1 MERRLAGFLT
11 AMLLAT
17 AVACGTPGSDG
28 AVARTSPTS
37 PDATSALAGAPGG
50 AGGAAAGGL
59 SIGTGGEGATACGLG
74 LPADDGLTIGSQ
86 AVDFPP
92 RNEPF
97 DFRANALE
105 ARYRDVLRRP
115 AVSSFVDVEGTIVW
129 TQEYLRYRV
138 NRCGHQEAIQKV
150 FDQIDGRGLQP
161 VCGNAPT
168 GNVAFPPRNEPF
180 EFRTLLEAKYRDG
193 LRRPAGQTFVD
204 AEGDVIWTQEYLRYR
219 VSSCSHTVAV
229 DKVMT
234 QIGGAGVAPDCSATG
249 PPPTTPTGPA
259 QLRASFTVTGPSGN
273 NRCLAT
279 SNQEADC
286 TFDASASTGGPA
298 GLSYAWEYRTN
309 QSSDRSEFGVRIR
322 PLLGCGFST
331 GVQTFAVTVTLVITD
346 RADNNNRATATQTV
360 QGIRVPG
367 NCGFNP

>member
-1 MERRLAGFLT
+1 MDRRLVGFLG

-17 AVACGTPGSDG
+17 AAACGTPGADG
-28 AVARTSPTS
+28 AAARTSPTS
-37 PDATSALAGAPGG
+37 PDATGAVAGTN
-50 AGGAAAGGL
+50 AGL
-59 SIGTGGEGATACGLG
+59 VGATAGGVG
-74 LPADDGLTIGSQ
+74 LPDDLGTTIGPQ

-180 EFRTLLEAKYRDG
+180 EFRTRLEAKYRDG
-193 LRRPAGQTFVD
+193 LRRPAVQTFVD
-204 AEGDVIWTQEYLRYR
+204 PEGDVIWTQEYLRYR
-219 VSSCSHTVAV
+219 VSSCSHSVAV
-229 DKVMT
+229 DKVMS
-234 QIGGAGVAPDCSATG
+234 QIGGGGVAPDCAAAAPPPPPPP
-249 PPPTTPTGPA
+249 PPPTGPT
-259 QLRASFTVTGPSGN
+259 ASFTVRGNTGT
-273 NRCLAT
+273 NRCVAPG
-279 SNQEADC
+279 SGSADC
-286 TFDASASTGGPA
+286 TFDGSASTGT
-298 GLSYAWEYRTN
+298 GLSFAWTYRTS
-309 QSSDRSEFGVRIR
+309 QSSSSGTGRTFVPTI
-322 PLLGCGFST
+322 GCGFST
-331 GVQTFAVTVTLVITD
+331 GVQTFPITVTLVVTD
-346 RADNNNRATATQTV
+346 NSGKTATATNTNV
-360 QGIRVPG
+360 QGVRQAQ

>member
-1 MERRLAGFLT
+1 MDRRLVGFLG

-17 AVACGTPGSDG
+17 AAACGTPGADG
-28 AVARTSPTS
+28 AAARTSPTS
-37 PDATSALAGAPGG
+37 PDATGAVAGTN
-50 AGGAAAGGL
+50 AGL
-59 SIGTGGEGATACGLG
+59 VGATAGGVG
-74 LPADDGLTIGSQ
+74 LPDDLGTTIGPQ

-180 EFRTLLEAKYRDG
+180 EFRTRLEAKYRDG
-193 LRRPAGQTFVD
+193 LRRPAVQTFVD
-204 AEGDVIWTQEYLRYR
+204 PEGDVIWTQEYLRYR
-219 VSSCSHTVAV
+219 VSSCSHSVAV
-229 DKVMT
+229 DKVMS
-234 QIGGAGVAPDCSATG
+234 QIGGGGVAPDCAAAA
-249 PPPTTPTGPA
+249 PIPPTGPA
-259 QLRASFTVTGPSGN
+259 QLRASFIVIGQ
-273 NRCLAT
+273 CLARGT
-279 SNQEADC
+279 GMADC
-286 TFDASASTGGPA
+286 TFDASSSVGGPA
-298 GLSYAWEYRTN
+298 GLSYSWEYRTATGV
-309 QSSDRSEFGVRIR
+309 DRDDSGVRIR
-322 PLLGCGFST
+322 PELGCGFST

-346 RADNNNRATATQTV
+346 HANNSNRASTTQTV
-360 QGIRVPG
+360 QAIRVPG